1 MPTTPHEVINTILN
15 SSVVLA
21 IVTVVG
27 QTILS
32 LINRKSKNSKVD
44 AEAPSHFDN
53 EVFDDLPE
61 IQQIIERLLNKTK
74 ISGVHFIKTENGGGR
89 PRLGTNIYLSI
100 KYEAVKDSLYLSKV
114 DYQKMLIDEPYIR
127 MLNNIGTTQ
136 PLVLSVTDMED
147 GMLKRIFDNV
157 GIKYV
162 EMYFIGE
169 TDTAFFYV
177 SLSTVDDGYE
187 FNEIVDRVEIEIAIN
202 KLRNLFTELV
212 ENNS

>member
-1 MPTTPHEVINTILN
+1 MTAVPEDVIHTVLN

-21 IVTVVG
+21 IITIIG
-27 QTILS
+27 QTVLS
-32 LINRKSKNSKVD
+32 LINKTTKSGTTSNTVHNAVD
-44 AEAPSHFDN
+44 STIFND
-53 EVFDDLPE
+53 VPE
-61 IQQIIERLLNKTK
+61 IQQIIDRLLNKTS

-100 KYEAVKDSLYLSKV
+100 SYEAVKDSLYLSKV

-127 MLNNIGTTQ
+127 ILNNIGTTQ
-136 PLVLSVTDMED
+136 PLVISVGDMEE

-177 SLSTVDDGYE
+177 SLSTVDEGYE

-202 KLRNLFTELV
+202 KLRNLFAKLV
-212 ENNS
+212 ADNS